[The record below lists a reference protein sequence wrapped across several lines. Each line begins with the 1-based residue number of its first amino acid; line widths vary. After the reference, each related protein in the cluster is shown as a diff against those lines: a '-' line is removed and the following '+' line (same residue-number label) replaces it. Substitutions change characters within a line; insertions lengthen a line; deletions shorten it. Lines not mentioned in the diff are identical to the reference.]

1 MYLKI
6 NQIIISYLT
15 LIKWFFNCITVVR
28 VFNYT
33 SINFTDVT
41 IHVLNINKLLL
52 HFNNTTFGQYNI
64 KVGIYNEQFKL
75 HTSKNKYVHNMM

>member
-6 NQIIISYLT
+6 NHNIISYST
-15 LIKWFFNCITVVR
+15 LIKSFFNCIIVVVR

-41 IHVLNINKLLL
+41 VHVLNINKLLL
-52 HFNNTTFGQYNI
+52 HFNITMF
-64 KVGIYNEQFKL
+64 E
-75 HTSKNKYVHNMM
+75 

>member
-15 LIKWFFNCITVVR
+15 LIKSFFNCITVVR
-28 VFNYT
+28 LFNYT

-41 IHVLNINKLLL
+41 IYVFNINKLLL
-52 HFNNTTFGQYNI
+52 HFNITIFEQYYI
-64 KVGIYNEQFKL
+64 KVSTMNYSNCILVKI
-75 HTSKNKYVHNMM
+75 NMFIII